1 MSIEDQE
8 RRQEK
13 ILEDLS
19 QLDQLT
25 LNQQFGDQLKNMNV
39 DELKSSLQYYKNQQR
54 LKHNFNQQNQYS
66 ARRGTDSYAAAIP
79 SDHTSNDQIY
89 SEELGNPCSG
99 ASCNYCQG
107 EII

>member
-25 LNQQFGDQLKNMNV
+25 LNQQFGDQLKKMNV

-54 LKHNFNQQNQYS
+54 LKHNFK
-66 ARRGTDSYAAAIP
+66 
-79 SDHTSNDQIY
+79 
-89 SEELGNPCSG
+89 
-99 ASCNYCQG
+99 
-107 EII
+107 